1 MIEFRG
7 IRLAL
12 GRFVL
17 GEINCS
23 VPGGAY
29 GVLMGTSGS
38 GKTTLL
44 EILCGLR
51 RPDSGRVLLMG
62 EDRTHAP
69 PAARRIGYV
78 PQDGAL
84 FVHFNVFDN
93 LAFARR
99 VRGARKA
106 ETRDAVEA
114 MAESLGVGHLLRRR
128 VNFLSGG
135 EKQRI
140 ALGRA
145 LLADPDILCLDEP
158 LAALDETTHGRMVEL
173 LQRVHRESGKTFL
186 HVTHR
191 TAEAEALGDC
201 VIRMRGGKVV
211 DDEGEIFSRQSGN
224 PT

>member
-17 GEINCS
+17 GEITCS

-29 GVLMGTSGS
+29 GILMGASGS

-51 RPDSGRVLLMG
+51 RPDSGRVILMG
-62 EDRTHAP
+62 EDRTSAP

-93 LAFARR
+93 LAFALR
-99 VRGARKA
+99 VGGAGKA
-106 ETRDAVEA
+106 EIRGKVEA
-114 MAESLGVGHLLRRR
+114 MAESLGVGHLLKRR

-135 EKQRI
+135 EKQRV

-158 LAALDETTHGRMVEL
+158 LAALDEATHGRMIEL

-191 TAEAEALGDC
+191 AAEAGALGDC
-201 VIRMRGGKVV
+201 VFRLR
-211 DDEGEIFSRQSGN
+211 EGRLLGDSEDCE
-224 PT
+224 P